1 MARILVIDGDVCLR
15 NALRDILEQ
24 EGYNV
29 VEAHNDYEGLTRD
42 QASPWATPSS
52 ISSPFNAAAPPAT
65 SRQPLP
71 CKRARATRTRVWM
84 L

>member
-24 EGYNV
+24 EGYDV

-42 QASPWATPSS
+42 QAMPLDP
-52 ISSPFNAAAPPAT
+52 APQAI
-65 SRQPLP
+65 QYLV
-71 CKRARATRTRVWM
+71 AF
-84 L
+84 